1 MTGAPLIEAYGLTET
16 SPAVCIN
23 PLNLADYNGSIG
35 LPIPSTE
42 LSIRD
47 DENREAGIGQDRVGE
62 ICVRGPQVMR
72 GYWNRPDETAKVMTE
87 DGFLRTGDIGYM
99 DERGYTRIVDR
110 KKDLIPVSYTHLGG
124 QAEAFAVT
132 DFPGQPFDK
141 RFRTGPIQI
150 DGGLR
155 VAIQGA
161 SLILSLIHI

>member
-62 ICVRGPQVMR
+62 ICVRGPQV
-72 GYWNRPDETAKVMTE
+72 T
-87 DGFLRTGDIGYM
+87 
-99 DERGYTRIVDR
+99 
-110 KKDLIPVSYTHLGG
+110 VSYTHLD
-124 QAEAFAVT
+124 VY
-132 DFPGQPFDK
+132 K
-141 RFRTGPIQI
+141 RQSLCRRTTLPRSKSPCSRSTFSP
-150 DGGLR
+150 LR
-155 VAIQGA
+155 CNRNAA
-161 SLILSLIHI
+161 